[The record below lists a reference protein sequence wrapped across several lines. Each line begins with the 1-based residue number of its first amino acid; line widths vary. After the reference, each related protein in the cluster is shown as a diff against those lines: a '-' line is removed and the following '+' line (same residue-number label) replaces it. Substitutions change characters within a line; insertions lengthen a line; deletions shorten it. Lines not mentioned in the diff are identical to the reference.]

1 MPYTIFFSK
10 NRKKCKVHLPHRGD
24 LEFLSCNLKLAKKS
38 QITLEQ
44 WLDITK
50 ILLIHFM
57 GQTISTVQAT
67 FFNHIKW
74 AGFLSGR
81 KLMIVYPIGVQLFTI
96 QNQNILDQL
105 YLNFKVSIYVSM
117 YIRLRPHFLNV
128 KRYVL

>member
-1 MPYTIFFSK
+1 M
-10 NRKKCKVHLPHRGD
+10 
-24 LEFLSCNLKLAKKS
+24 
-38 QITLEQ
+38 
-44 WLDITK
+44 
-50 ILLIHFM
+50 
-57 GQTISTVQAT
+57 
-67 FFNHIKW
+67 KW